1 MEQLQLAFEQL
12 QEAWAALID
21 TFVEIWERFKQTV
34 SDAWDF
40 LCFWKDEKS
49 LEKNSEEQKR
59 IPQSRIEVDSSE
71 LFQYNKFAD

>member
-34 SDAWDF
+34 SDAWDLLF
-40 LCFWKDEKS
+40 FWKEEKS